1 MTEMKSLAHEILSF
15 SKSVLNTF
23 NWSTKGQSLHVI
35 MEQQSVK
42 KNCTIP
48 LVGGLM
54 NYMTKQDLLTS

>member
-15 SKSVLNTF
+15 CKSVLNTF

-42 KNCTIP
+42 KKLYYSFGWRAHELHDQTGPFN
-48 LVGGLM
+48 
-54 NYMTKQDLLTS
+54 